1 MENNLSPFNPNAVT
15 AILPTTPYVV
25 VDIQTKAVVYT
36 TTYANRS
43 AARRFADRKDSAY
56 GAVRFI
62 CRLA

>member
-1 MENNLSPFNPNAVT
+1 METQALSQISPAT
-15 AILPTTPYVV
+15 KYVV

-62 CRLA
+62 CRIA